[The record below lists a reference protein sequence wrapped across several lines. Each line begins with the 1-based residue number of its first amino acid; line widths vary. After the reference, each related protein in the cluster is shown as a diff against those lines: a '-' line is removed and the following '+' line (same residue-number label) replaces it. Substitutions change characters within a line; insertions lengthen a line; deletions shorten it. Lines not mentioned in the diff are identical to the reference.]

1 MATKA
6 LEQPLVVI
14 VGPTASG
21 KSALAIEVAK
31 RFSGEIICADSR
43 TVYKGMDIGT
53 AKPSKAEQQLVPH
66 FGLDLVRPNEHFS
79 VADFKKYADQK
90 IAEIKNRGHLPILVG
105 GTGLYI
111 DAVLFDYQ
119 FGASVN
125 KKLRSELQ
133 QMSLEELYDYCKI
146 HQINLPE
153 NYKNKRYVIRTIE
166 NFGKE
171 ITSNSVPVYK
181 NIIVGITTDKILQ
194 RTQITHRIEQM
205 LENRVVDEAIKLGE
219 KYGWEVEAM
228 KSNMYPLIHEYLENR
243 TTLDDLK
250 AKSITAD
257 WRLAKRQITWLR
269 RNKFIHWM
277 TLVEANTYLFDRLA
291 TTI

>member
-90 IAEIKNRGHLPILVG
+90 IAEIKKRGHLPILVG

-111 DAVLFDYQ
+111 DAVLFGYQ

-133 QMSLEELYDYCKI
+133 QMSLEELHDYCKI

-171 ITSNSVPVYK
+171 ITSNFEPVYK

-205 LENRVVDEAIKLGE
+205 LENGVVDEAIKLGE

-228 KSNMYPLIHEYLENR
+228 KSNMYPLIHEYLENH

-277 TLVEANTYLFDRLA
+277 TLVEANTYLSDRLA

>member
-1 MATKA
+1 
-6 LEQPLVVI
+6 
-14 VGPTASG
+14 
-21 KSALAIEVAK
+21 
-31 RFSGEIICADSR
+31 
-43 TVYKGMDIGT
+43 MDIGT